1 MRYEL
6 LEIKSVVIAIIN
18 KWIPSDQR

>member
-6 LEIKSVVIAIIN
+6 LEIKSIVIAIIN